1 MSSLHGAAFHRGYA
15 EWPRLAVFL
24 QNKYSPKRKGRITPP
39 LQRRYRVGLC
49 HRCFPRDAV
58 HTGGVLAFIF
68 SHPLDGQC
76 FAAKRVGQ
84 QPLQGFHLV
93 VPAALCCLHNTRLQP
108 PYLTLSI
115 GPIDAMPRHARRCTR
130 PCCCFHLRS
139 SREVGSTYSLVK
151 RDHKEV
157 CPLSRRVMSQPLSVP
172 LPNGVRF
179 FLNPVPA
186 PPQADLAAC
195 CLRREPYGV
204 STFHLQK
211 YVGLGG
217 CFRPRIAVGIP
228 VTRYPPHRSQ
238 RAQFTHWAPT
248 LGE

>member
-1 MSSLHGAAFHRGYA
+1 MPIDAGSSFAS
-15 EWPRLAVFL
+15 VFRH
-24 QNKYSPKRKGRITPP
+24 SSDGKG
-39 LQRRYRVGLC
+39 
-49 HRCFPRDAV
+49 
-58 HTGGVLAFIF
+58 
-68 SHPLDGQC
+68 

-84 QPLQGFHLV
+84 QPLQGSHLV
-93 VPAALCCLHNTRLQP
+93 VPAVLCCLHNTRLQP
-108 PYLTLSI
+108 PYMTLSR

-130 PCCCFHLRS
+130 PCCCVHLLS

-195 CLRREPYGV
+195 CPRREQYGV

-217 CFRPRIAVGIP
+217 CFRPGGVWVTNAHSQGAV
-228 VTRYPPHRSQ
+228 
-238 RAQFTHWAPT
+238 PT
-248 LGE
+248 SITVLVQA